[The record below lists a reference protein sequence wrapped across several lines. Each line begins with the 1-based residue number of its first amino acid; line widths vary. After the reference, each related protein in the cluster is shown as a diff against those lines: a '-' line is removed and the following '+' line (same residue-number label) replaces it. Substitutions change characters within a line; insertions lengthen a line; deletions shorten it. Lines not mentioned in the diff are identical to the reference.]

1 MKTGAVQIVTKHV
14 FYDLDSRK
22 GLGLSI
28 ASRDIGTTMLPNYPG
43 AALGGAGAPQPGG
56 AQAPARPP
64 GDPQSMAQAMAAQQ
78 QMAAGKLAAVHVLN
92 ASMLGALALLFIFS
106 ASSTILSCFS

>member
-1 MKTGAVQIVTKHV
+1 MWASFESIQQAA
-14 FYDLDSRK
+14 DLRV
-22 GLGLSI
+22 GR
-28 ASRDIGTTMLPNYPG
+28 AH
-43 AALGGAGAPQPGG
+43 AGRQQRVGRAHDE
-56 AQAPARPP
+56 PP
-64 GDPQSMAQAMAAQQ
+64 PPTEAQQ